1 MMLSRSNAARPAA
14 HAGAR
19 RSTAYEPPST
29 AAAAGNRSSG
39 RADKRANGRTEAPA
53 EGAAA
58 VHGHHR
64 HQMLLARMTQGAQ
77 QRRVEKAAIRSLPDA
92 DARRAAER
100 ESKSAYEKS
109 PENHGERRRVGKN
122 GLKLEKPNLESAIK
136 TAGEMMAG
144 TAKRL
149 QRDIRYTL
157 APPDKNAM
165 RIGGNKTDVHTERP
179 SAASRPVPVRAPV
192 IQKTDAQLAHAR

>member
-1 MMLSRSNAARPAA
+1 MPCRWQKPL
-14 HAGAR
+14 G
-19 RSTAYEPPST
+19 PST
-29 AAAAGNRSSG
+29 KKS
-39 RADKRANGRTEAPA
+39 RTQS
-53 EGAAA
+53 
-58 VHGHHR
+58 R
-64 HQMLLARMTQGAQ
+64 
-77 QRRVEKAAIRSLPDA
+77 
-92 DARRAAER
+92 
-100 ESKSAYEKS
+100 SAYEKS

-122 GLKLEKPNLESAIK
+122 GLKLEKPNLESALK

-179 SAASRPVPVRAPV
+179 SAVSRPVPVRAPV

>member
-1 MMLSRSNAARPAA
+1 MMLSRGNAARPAA

-39 RADKRANGRTEAPA
+39 RADKRVSGRNEASA
-53 EGAAA
+53 EGASA

-100 ESKSAYEKS
+100 ESRSAYEKS

-122 GLKLEKPNLESAIK
+122 GLKLEKPNLESALK

-165 RIGGNKTDVHTERP
+165 RIGGNKTDVHAERP
-179 SAASRPVPVRAPV
+179 SAASRPAPARMPV
-192 IQKTDAQLAHAR
+192 IQKTDAHPVHAR